1 MAALL
6 VLYIVL
12 VAQRAWLLLI
22 SGQIIGVAMGVAL
35 IVLPVIAGWALW
47 RELAFGRS
55 AERLARPA
63 GGRRPPLPSEEMDVR
78 VSGRPDRA
86 QADAVFPHY
95 RHDVEAHPTDWRAW
109 FRLGLAYDG
118 AGDRRRAREA
128 IRRAITLE
136 KNPPTRWIRPA
147 TAAATASSTVGCEKT
162 KPDAVSAS
170 GTTIHVAP

>member
-1 MAALL
+1 MKARAGVAVMAALL

-12 VAQRAWLLLI
+12 VAQRAWLLLT

-47 RELAFGRS
+47 RELAFGRG
-55 AERLARPA
+55 AERLATRLEGE
-63 GGRRPPLPSEEMDVR
+63 GGLPTEEMDVR

-95 RHDVEAHPTDWRAW
+95 RADVEAHPDDWRAW

-128 IRRAITLE
+128 IRRAIALE
-136 KNPPTRWIRPA
+136 KTRPT
-147 TAAATASSTVGCEKT
+147 G
-162 KPDAVSAS
+162 
-170 GTTIHVAP
+170 

>member
-1 MAALL
+1 MKARAGVAVMAALL

-55 AERLARPA
+55 AERLARRLEA
-63 GGRRPPLPSEEMDVR
+63 EGALPSEEMDVR

-86 QADAVFPHY
+86 QADAVFSHY

-136 KNPPTRWIRPA
+136 KNPPTR
-147 TAAATASSTVGCEKT
+147 
-162 KPDAVSAS
+162 
-170 GTTIHVAP
+170 

>member
-1 MAALL
+1 MKARAGAAVMAALL

-55 AERLARPA
+55 AERLARRLEA
-63 GGRRPPLPSEEMDVR
+63 EGALPSEEMDVR

-136 KNPPTRWIRPA
+136 KNPPTR
-147 TAAATASSTVGCEKT
+147 
-162 KPDAVSAS
+162 
-170 GTTIHVAP
+170 

>member
-1 MAALL
+1 MKARAGVAVMAALL

-12 VAQRAWLLLI
+12 VAQRAWLLLT
-22 SGQIIGVAMGVAL
+22 SGQVIGVAMGVAL
-35 IVLPVIAGWALW
+35 VVLPVIAGWALW
-47 RELAFGRS
+47 RELSFGRS
-55 AERLARPA
+55 AERLARRLEA
-63 GGRRPPLPSEEMDVR
+63 DGALPNEEMDVR

-95 RHDVEAHPTDWRAW
+95 REDVEAHPDDWRAW

-136 KNPPTRWIRPA
+136 KTPPTP
-147 TAAATASSTVGCEKT
+147 
-162 KPDAVSAS
+162 
-170 GTTIHVAP
+170 